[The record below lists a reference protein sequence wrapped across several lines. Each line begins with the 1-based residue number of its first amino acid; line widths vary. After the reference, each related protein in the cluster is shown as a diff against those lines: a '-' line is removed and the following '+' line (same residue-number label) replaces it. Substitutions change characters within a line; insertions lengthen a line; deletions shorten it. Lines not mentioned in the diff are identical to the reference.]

1 MLTPDASQQAALDLL
16 DEGRNVFLTGGAGS
30 GKTWVVKQW
39 MARTDRQVVLT
50 ATTGVAALLLGG
62 ITVHRFSGIGIEARP
77 EHAGLVMDRWEE
89 RRYGRWGKQ
98 SWDLV
103 RYTDTLVIDE
113 VSMLRS
119 DQLQLINLVLKKIRG
134 SEEPFG
140 GIQVI
145 LTGDFFQLPPVVTG
159 FDARRYPDLAKPFAF
174 QSPAWAEGAF
184 EKVELKV
191 NHRQGAGPWLDILD
205 RLRRGDAAGIDLSEA
220 VGRKFPGDVQPVRLF
235 PLRNDVDSENR
246 AALDALPGEPLVSEA
261 TYFGHPSWQEALK
274 KEAPIDDP
282 LILKPGAQAM
292 LIVNDPG
299 ELTEM
304 GRVSGRWANGSMCVV
319 RGIGDTTVTVELA
332 NGEPVCLGEHT
343 WEKVDY
349 EMVGDRVGKKILAS
363 VAQYP
368 LRLAWASTIH
378 KSQGMTLDRAEI
390 DVSGC
395 FAPGQAYVALSRV
408 KTLEGLS
415 LRGWR
420 PGAVTV
426 APEVKAFYA

>member
-1 MLTPDASQQAALDLL
+1 MLDPTQEKALALL
-16 DEGRNVFLTGGAGS
+16 DEGRNVFLTGGAGT
-30 GKTWVVKQW
+30 GKTFTIKQW
-39 MARTDRQVVLT
+39 MAQTERQTVLT

-62 ITVHRFSGIGIEARP
+62 ITVHRFSGIQIEARP
-77 EHAGLVMDRWEE
+77 EHIGLVMERWEDK
-89 RRYGRWGKQ
+89 RQNRWGRQ

-113 VSMLRS
+113 VSMLRA
-119 DQLQLINLVLKKIRG
+119 DQLQLINLVLKRIRG

-140 GIQVI
+140 GIQVV
-145 LTGDFFQLPPVVTG
+145 LTGDFFQLPPVVTA
-159 FDARRYPDLAKPFAF
+159 FDAKRYPDLSRPFAF

-184 EKVELKV
+184 EKVELNV

-205 RLRRGDAAGIDLSEA
+205 RLRRGDTEGVDLSAA
-220 VGRKFPGDVQPVRLF
+220 VGRKFDGDVQPVRLF
-235 PLRNDVDSENR
+235 PLRANVDSENR

-261 TYFGHPSWQEALK
+261 TYQGHPSWQDALR

-319 RGIGDTTVTVELA
+319 REIGDTTVTVELV

-349 EMVGDRVGKKILAS
+349 ETVGDRVGKKVLAS